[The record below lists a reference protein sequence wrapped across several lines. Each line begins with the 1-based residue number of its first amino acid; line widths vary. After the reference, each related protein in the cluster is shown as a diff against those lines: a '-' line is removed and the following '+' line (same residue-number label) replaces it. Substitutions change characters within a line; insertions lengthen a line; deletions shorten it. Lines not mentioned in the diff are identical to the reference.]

1 MQALQALPE
10 LQKSVSA
17 VLEKWNAIMAQE
29 ISAMN
34 AKLRDAKLPELK
46 DKVSRDK
53 R

>member
-17 VLEKWNAIMAQE
+17 VLERWNAITAQE
-29 ISAMN
+29 IPAMN
-34 AKLRDAKLPELK
+34 AKLREGKLPELN